1 MSQVWFE
8 QFQNFRNGQHN
19 NPMHWLY
26 MFCLFFMLFKPQTR
40 PRGTNLGS
48 QTIWDIT
55 KWFNNITKWLISITI
70 WVFQIAFTTPNQ
82 KRENYQKA
90 FPDKRVD
97 VELGQKFHNFNILYK
112 NFPLDDSRDS

>member
-1 MSQVWFE
+1 MANTIIQCTGFICFVSFLC
-8 QFQNFRNGQHN
+8 F
-19 NPMHWLY
+19 L
-26 MFCLFFMLFKPQTR
+26 
-40 PRGTNLGS
+40 NLKLDQGGH
-48 QTIWDIT
+48 
-55 KWFNNITKWLISITI
+55 NITKWLISITI
-70 WVFQIAFTTPNQ
+70 WVFQITLTTPNQ